1 MHLFKTTAADGRP
14 ALQSGWRLFDITSWF
29 WWTSH
34 HKRASR
40 CRKLPGREKERRRRN
55 VILIVEAS
63 GHRWHFVD
71 LTTLLM
77 YVGFAPPSDT
87 SVPHVVPRLQNLW
100 HGAKNQ
106 THMLHLLGGCS
117 PPEQKLVWANRWL
130 AKLDNPI
137 YYTAQWA
144 ESIYLIGQDGLYL

>member
-1 MHLFKTTAADGRP
+1 
-14 ALQSGWRLFDITSWF
+14 
-29 WWTSH
+29 
-34 HKRASR
+34 
-40 CRKLPGREKERRRRN
+40 
-55 VILIVEAS
+55 
-63 GHRWHFVD
+63 
-71 LTTLLM
+71 M
-77 YVGFAPPSDT
+77 YVGFAPRPTHLSHMLCRGYKTSDM
-87 SVPHVVPRLQNLW
+87 VQ
-100 HGAKNQ
+100 KNQ